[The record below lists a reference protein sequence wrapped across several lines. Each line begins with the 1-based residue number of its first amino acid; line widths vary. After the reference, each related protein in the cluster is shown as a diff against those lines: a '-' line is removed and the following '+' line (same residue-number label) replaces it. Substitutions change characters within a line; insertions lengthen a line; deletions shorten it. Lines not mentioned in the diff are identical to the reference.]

1 MLCLYAKV
9 DEKIYIGES
18 VIVVSRIIG
27 KGVRLAID
35 ADPSVP
41 VDRECVRLSKLR
53 ALRNTGAEMR
63 QLYDAIEDEAENSH
77 SPNHQR
83 AV

>member
-1 MLCLYAKV
+1 MLCLSAKV
-9 DEKIYIGES
+9 GERIYIGES
-18 VIVVSRIIG
+18 AVTVSRISG
-27 KGVRLAID
+27 RNVRLDID
-35 ADPSVP
+35 ADSSIP

-53 ALRNTGAEMR
+53 AMENTGAEMR

-83 AV
+83 VS